1 MKIETGGSFLGVL
14 FLIFMTLKLTN
25 VINWSWWWVSAPLWG
40 PFALIAMIIG
50 ASLTLGAILLAVGK
64 KG

>member
-40 PFALIAMIIG
+40 PFALIIAIIG